1 MEIKNAVAV
10 ISGGASGLGEAT
22 CRLLV
27 EKGARI
33 AILDLNEARGESLAS
48 ALGDRAIFCKTD
60 VTQTDDVQKA
70 IEKTVDTF
78 GTVHT
83 AISCAGVIYASK
95 ILTKDGPINMDIFTK
110 VVQTNLNGTMNLI
123 RSAAEQMV
131 KNPPNSDGEKGVV
144 ISTAS
149 GAAFEGQ
156 IGQSAYSAS
165 KAAVVGMTLPIA
177 REFAEYGIRI
187 MTIAPGLFET
197 PLVSALPVKVR
208 DALIAK
214 LPFPRRMGKP
224 HEFSMMCLQIIEN
237 PMLNGRTVRLDGAV
251 TMGSK

>member
-1 MEIKNAVAV
+1 METKNAVAV

-33 AILDLNEARGESLAS
+33 AILDLNAARGESIAS
-48 ALGDRAIFCKTD
+48 ELGDAVIFCKTD
-60 VTQTDDVQKA
+60 VTNTDDVKKA
-70 IEKTVDTF
+70 IEKTVGIF
-78 GTVHT
+78 GTVHI

-95 ILTKDGPINMDIFTK
+95 ILTKDGPIKMDIFTK
-110 VVQTNLNGTMNLI
+110 VVQINLLGTVNVI

-131 KNPPNSDGEKGVV
+131 KNPPNSNGEKGVV

-156 IGQSAYSAS
+156 IGQAAYSAS
-165 KAAVVGMTLPIA
+165 KAALVGMTLPIA

-197 PLVSALPVKVR
+197 PLVQALPIKVR
-208 DALIAK
+208 DSLIAK

-224 HEFSMMCLQIIEN
+224 HEFSMMCLQIIKN
-237 PMLNGRTVRLDGAV
+237 PMLNGRTIRLDGAA
-251 TMGSK
+251 TMESK

>member
-22 CRLLV
+22 CRLLL
-27 EKGARI
+27 EKGAKI
-33 AILDLNEARGESLAS
+33 AILDLNAARGESIAS
-48 ALGDRAIFCKTD
+48 ELGDSVIFCKTD
-60 VTQTDDVQKA
+60 VTNTDDVKKA
-70 IEKTVDTF
+70 IEKTVGIF
-78 GTVHT
+78 GTVHI

-95 ILTKDGPINMDIFTK
+95 ILTKDGPIKMDIFAK
-110 VVQTNLNGTMNLI
+110 VVQVNLLGTVNVI

-131 KNPPNSDGEKGVV
+131 KNPPNSNGEKGVV

-156 IGQSAYSAS
+156 IGQAAYSAS
-165 KAAVVGMTLPIA
+165 KAALVGMTLPIA

-197 PLVSALPVKVR
+197 PLVQALPLKVR

-224 HEFSMMCLQIIEN
+224 HEFSMMCLQIIKN
-237 PMLNGRTVRLDGAV
+237 PMLNGRTIRLDGAA
-251 TMGSK
+251 TMESK

>member
-1 MEIKNAVAV
+1 LEIKNAVAV

-22 CRLLV
+22 CRLLL
-27 EKGARI
+27 EKGAKI
-33 AILDLNEARGESLAS
+33 AILDLNAARGESIAS
-48 ALGDRAIFCKTD
+48 ELGDSVIFCKTD
-60 VTQTDDVQKA
+60 VTNTDDVKKA
-70 IEKTVDTF
+70 IEKTVGIF
-78 GTVHT
+78 GTVHI

-95 ILTKDGPINMDIFTK
+95 ILTKDGPIKMDIFAK
-110 VVQTNLNGTMNLI
+110 VVQVNLLGTVNVI

-131 KNPPNSDGEKGVV
+131 KNPPNSNGEKGVV

-156 IGQSAYSAS
+156 IGQAAYSAS
-165 KAAVVGMTLPIA
+165 KAALVGMTLPIA

-197 PLVSALPVKVR
+197 PLVQALPLKVR

-224 HEFSMMCLQIIEN
+224 HEFSMMCLQIIKN
-237 PMLNGRTVRLDGAV
+237 PMLNGRTIRLDGAA
-251 TMGSK
+251 TMESK